1 VLLLTG
7 ATGTVGAA
15 LLHRLTAAGRD
26 VRCLVRDPRGL
37 GAERVRVHIALGDLA
52 DPPSFRNALRGVDT
66 VVHLAASIRDQPS
79 GSIEELN
86 GIATWR
92 MVSAAER
99 AGVGH
104 FVFVSALGATTSNRA
119 RFMRAKALAEEAVT
133 ASAVPH
139 TILAPSVV
147 YAPGDRYLTF
157 LLRLALAPAVPVPG
171 RGSGRATVQP
181 IWAQDV
187 ADCIMAVLDGRGDG
201 RPCYE
206 LAGPDTLTHRAFV
219 ELVLRAAGRPRPLVQ
234 VPEAI
239 AGRSLRAI
247 EWILKGR
254 TPATWDEA
262 ELLEV
267 PMTAVRGTDDA
278 EALGVT
284 PHRMAA
290 VLGTL

>member
-1 VLLLTG
+1 MLLLTG

-15 LLHRLTAAGRD
+15 LLHRLTVAGSD

-37 GAERVRVHIALGDLA
+37 GAQRVRVQIALGDLA

-66 VVHLAASIRDQPS
+66 VVHLAASIRDQRS

-104 FVFVSALGATTSNRA
+104 FVFASALGATTSNRT

-139 TILAPSVV
+139 SILAPSVV
-147 YAPGDRYLTF
+147 YAPGDRYLTM
-157 LLRLALAPAVPVPG
+157 LQRLALGPAVPVP
-171 RGSGRATVQP
+171 GSGRATVQP

-187 ADCIMAVLDGRGDG
+187 ADCVMGVLDGRGDG
-201 RPCYE
+201 RSRYE
-206 LAGPDTLTHRAFV
+206 LAGPESLTHRAFA
-219 ELVLRAAGRPRPLVQ
+219 ELVVRSAGRRRPLVR
-234 VPEAI
+234 VPGPI
-239 AGRSLRAI
+239 ASRSLRAA

-267 PMTAVRGTDDA
+267 PMTAARGTADA
-278 EALGVT
+278 EALGVA
-284 PHRMAA
+284 PQRIAA
-290 VLGTL
+290 VLGIG